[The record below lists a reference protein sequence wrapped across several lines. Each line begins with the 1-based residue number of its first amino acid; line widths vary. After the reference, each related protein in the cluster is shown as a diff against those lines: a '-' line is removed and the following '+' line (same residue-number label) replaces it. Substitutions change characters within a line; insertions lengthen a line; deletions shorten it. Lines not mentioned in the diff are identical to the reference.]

1 MLHQLKRILQRC
13 FTAMIGALPI
23 SVLAENRNPFPTV
36 DIGGGNVVAGAG
48 KMMQSSIQY
57 TLLAVGGF
65 LVLIGIAVLIQ
76 RLREDSKEK
85 EHGNMLMTIVIVA
98 LCITIGLALISIA
111 WTAMNAHIT

>member
-1 MLHQLKRILQRC
+1 MFQRLRDGWIACLLMAGLPLK
-13 FTAMIGALPI
+13 T
-23 SVLAENRNPFPTV
+23 LAENRNPFPTV
-36 DIGGGNVVAGAG
+36 DLGGGNVVAGAG

-65 LVLIGIAVLIQ
+65 LVLIGIGVLIQ

-98 LCITIGLALISIA
+98 LCITIGLSLIGIA
-111 WTAMNAHIT
+111 WTAMNAQIT